1 MHGDRIKV
9 GRSIFV
15 FVDQDDVDSALLK
28 LTEAEKKW
36 YVSVT
41 YPRLPAYEAA
51 KETVL
56 DAFLH
61 AIASINDL
69 RTAEEILE
77 RVFELIFQV
86 SIVPTKFSSHTLGS
100 RRHHNGLAPPRR

>member
-1 MHGDRIKV
+1 MIFALESERGTFVNEFFRSGKILAHGDRIKV

-77 RVFELIFQV
+77 RV
-86 SIVPTKFSSHTLGS
+86 S
-100 RRHHNGLAPPRR
+100 N